1 VSCRDITDA
10 AARALH
16 WFMDP
21 LVLAAMA
28 KWPQVPA
35 VYGWL
40 RLTARGQWLIRG
52 EPIQLPA
59 LRAFIDRNYAADAQG
74 RWYFQNG
81 PQRVFVSLDV
91 APWIWR
97 VLPAPGGSTLV
108 AHTGAPVHELRGAWL
123 DSRGRIFVLT
133 ELGIGLVDSTDAG
146 QVMDALA
153 SGGGAVS
160 AAQLEA
166 VVAGR
171 AAALSLRG
179 ARLGLNTTVDLLPLD
194 ADAVAQQFGFVP
206 QPRPR
211 QQP

>member
-1 VSCRDITDA
+1 
-10 AARALH
+10 
-16 WFMDP
+16 MDP

-35 VYGWL
+35 VFGWL

-52 EPIQLPA
+52 EPIELPA

-108 AHTGAPVHELRGAWL
+108 AHTGAPVHDLRGAWL
-123 DSRGRIFVLT
+123 DSRGRIFLLT

-146 QVMDALA
+146 RVMEALA
-153 SGGGAVS
+153 SGGGAVA
-160 AAQLEA
+160 AAQLDA
-166 VVAGR
+166 LVAGR
-171 AAALSLRG
+171 AVGLSLRG
-179 ARLGLNTTVDLLPLD
+179 EALGLEGTAELLPLD
-194 ADAVAQQFGFVP
+194 AGAVASRFGFVTDP
-206 QPRPR
+206 QA
-211 QQP
+211 